1 MALPYDAS
9 VLESVKTFET
19 GSFIFRANFIMA
31 KQPAF
36 NELSLTPLGAGDLI
50 DRAVRLYR
58 RHFITLIRISAPPV
72 IVTATGSLML
82 TLGTRSRN
90 EAGAALLL
98 LFGFLIWM
106 SGVLLNLIVMG
117 GAARNLITHLLWNE
131 PFSARTTYR
140 NVRARFGGLLGAAL
154 IVAIWIFIAFILA
167 VFVWA
172 LVIQLFIFGR
182 YTVAGVESWFATV
195 LVVVWVLG
203 VTFLALL
210 LFFLMVKFMAY
221 VPQVLMV
228 EGRGV
233 FDSIGRSFSL
243 ARGNL
248 RRLMAMFIFYWFAT
262 YSALWILLFPLGV
275 YGWLQGI
282 NVSPW
287 YSITWPTWYLIGY
300 NVITQLSAI
309 LLVPVWMLGLSL
321 MYVDERVRQ
330 EGYDIELMA
339 ARELQMPNL
348 YAQTTGYP
356 QTAFRQPGAYAQ
368 APAQYYSPGQTR
380 GLR

>member
-1 MALPYDAS
+1 MA
-9 VLESVKTFET
+9 TQ
-19 GSFIFRANFIMA
+19 I
-31 KQPAF
+31 AF
-36 NELSLTPLGAGDLI
+36 NQLSLTPLGAGDLI

-72 IVTATGSLML
+72 IVTAIGSLML
-82 TLGTRSRN
+82 TLSGRSKN
-90 EAGAALLL
+90 EASAALLL
-98 LFGFLIWM
+98 LFGFLIWVG
-106 SGVLLNLIVMG
+106 GVLLNLIVMG
-117 GAARNLITHLLWNE
+117 GAARNLITNLLWNE
-131 PFSARTTYR
+131 PFSARSTYR
-140 NVRARFGGLLGAAL
+140 NVHARFGGLLGASI
-154 IVAIWIFIAFILA
+154 IVAIWIFLAFILA
-167 VFVWA
+167 LLFWA
-172 LVIQLFIFGR
+172 LVIQIFIFGR
-182 YTVAGVESWFATV
+182 YAVAGVESWFATV
-195 LVVVWVLG
+195 LVVVWVLA

-233 FDSIGRSFSL
+233 FDSIGRSFTL

-248 RRLMAMFIFYWFAT
+248 RRLMAMFVFYWFAT
-262 YSALWILLFPLGV
+262 YSALMILIIPLMW
-275 YGWLQGI
+275 YGAAHGI
-282 NVSPW
+282 NINPSRAA
-287 YSITWPTWYLIGY
+287 TWPVWFAIGY

-321 MYVDERVRQ
+321 MYVDERIRQ

-348 YAQTTGYP
+348 YAQTPSYP
-356 QTAFRQPGAYAQ
+356 QTAFRQTVGYAQ
-368 APAQYYSPGQTR
+368 APSQYYSPGQTR